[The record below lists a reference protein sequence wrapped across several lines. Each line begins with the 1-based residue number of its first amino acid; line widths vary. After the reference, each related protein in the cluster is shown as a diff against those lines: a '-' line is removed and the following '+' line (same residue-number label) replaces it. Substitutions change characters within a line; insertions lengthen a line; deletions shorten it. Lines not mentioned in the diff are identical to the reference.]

1 MGKKYSQLTMSERYH
16 LKFLLQAGMKIK
28 EIAETLCRHRTTIDR
43 ELKRNRAPDGSYN
56 PELASDLSSSRRRRG
71 RFRNISNE
79 VSEYIRGSL
88 EIGWSPEQISGRM
101 ESEIGERVSHEL
113 IYQYIDAD
121 RRDGGCLFAHLPRR
135 GKKYK
140 KRNLKATK
148 RIWKRSKKR
157 RSIEER
163 PVRASAGIECG
174 HWEGDTIVGKGHK
187 GGLLTLVDRKA
198 KLVLIR
204 KVSDLTAET
213 LADTVADCF
222 RGCPGLAKTIT
233 FDNGVEFAS
242 HDRIER
248 ELRARVYFAHPYSPW
263 ERGLNEN
270 TNGLIRRFFPKGT
283 DFRSY
288 GEEEIQRVQNLLNAR
303 PRKTLDFKTPKE
315 VLMSDSSFKLSVFQ
329 TGT

>member
-1 MGKKYSQLTMSERYH
+1 MGKEYSQLTMEERYH
-16 LKFLLQAGMKIK
+16 LKFLLQGGMSRKA
-28 EIAETLCRHRTTIDR
+28 IAEELRRHRTTIDR
-43 ELKRNRAPDGSYN
+43 ELIRNRSPDGSHD
-56 PELASDLSSSRRRRG
+56 PELASDLSSNRRRRG
-71 RFRNISNE
+71 RFRNVSKE

-101 ESEIGERVSHEL
+101 ESEIEVRVSYER

-121 RRDGGCLFAHLPRR
+121 RRVGGCLFAHLPRR
-135 GKKYK
+135 GEKYK
-140 KRNLKATK
+140 KRNLSAA
-148 RIWKRSKKR
+148 RRVWKRSKKR
-157 RSIEER
+157 RSIDER
-163 PVRASAGIECG
+163 PVRASVAIECG

-198 KLVLIR
+198 KQVLIR
-204 KVSDLTAET
+204 KVPDLRSET
-213 LADTVADCF
+213 LADTVVDCF

-242 HDRIER
+242 RDRIER

-283 DFRSY
+283 DFRLC
-288 GEEEIQRVQNLLNAR
+288 EDEEIQRVRNLLNGR
-303 PRKTLDFKTPKE
+303 PRKALDFKSPRE
-315 VLMSDSSFKLSVFQ
+315 VLTSDSSFKLSVFQ
-329 TGT
+329 VGA

>member
-1 MGKKYSQLTMSERYH
+1 MGKRYNQLTMEERYH
-16 LKFLLQAGMKIK
+16 LKFLLQAGMKRK
-28 EIAETLCRHRTTIDR
+28 EIAEELCRHRTTIDR
-43 ELKRNRAPDGSYN
+43 ELKRNRAPDGSYD
-56 PELASDLSSSRRRRG
+56 PELASDLSLSRRRRS
-71 RFRNISNE
+71 RFRNMSKE

-88 EIGWSPEQISGRM
+88 ELGWSPEQISGRM
-101 ESEIGERVSHEL
+101 KAEIGERVSHEL

-121 RRDGGCLFAHLPRR
+121 RRAGGRLFIHLPRR
-135 GKKYK
+135 GRKYK
-140 KRNLKATK
+140 KRNLKTAK
-148 RIWKRSKKR
+148 RVWKRSKKR

-174 HWEGDTIVGKGHK
+174 HWEGDTIVGKGRK

-198 KLVLIR
+198 KYALIR
-204 KVSDLTAET
+204 KVPDLRAET

-242 HDRIER
+242 HDRIES

-283 DFRSY
+283 DFRSC

-315 VLMSDSSFKLSVFQ
+315 VLTSDSSFRLSVSQ
-329 TGT
+329 AGV